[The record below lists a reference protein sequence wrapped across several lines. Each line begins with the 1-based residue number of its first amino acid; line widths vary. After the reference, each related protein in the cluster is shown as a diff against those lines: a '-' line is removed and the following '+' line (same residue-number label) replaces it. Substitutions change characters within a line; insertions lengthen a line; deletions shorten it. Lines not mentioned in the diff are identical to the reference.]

1 MEQIR
6 ELTSLPLP
14 AKERIEYLPEIIRN
28 ITTRLRAVRDVEVID
43 RASPA
48 AVAHGQ
54 RRYYQGYTAPMI
66 VQESRILQVCVFE
79 TIQRNLDTV
88 DFTSVLKDVMIIA
101 DEADSQLKQSIGSF
115 LTMQRAVAMA

>member
-1 MEQIR
+1 
-6 ELTSLPLP
+6 
-14 AKERIEYLPEIIRN
+14 
-28 ITTRLRAVRDVEVID
+28 
-43 RASPA
+43 
-48 AVAHGQ
+48 
-54 RRYYQGYTAPMI
+54 MI